1 MVKEFNAKNK
11 LLTTDLQIA
20 ESQRKQAEMVIA
32 ELDVN
37 GSSTVHFE
45 ISVLR
50 EKKALEVLPTKLGSE
65 ISIYRTENRFEYTI
79 GHFGTMKAA
88 LNKAEEIKGLGYNR
102 AYVIAFKNGEKISI
116 ERALETAER

>member
-1 MVKEFNAKNK
+1 VVKEFNAKNK

-65 ISIYRTENRFEYTI
+65 ISIYRTE
-79 GHFGTMKAA
+79 
-88 LNKAEEIKGLGYNR
+88 AEEIKGLGYNR